1 MLDFEKLGLFYLGKP
16 VDAATKQAQETPLL
30 YQSKDLVTHAVCVGM
45 TGSGKTGL
53 CIGLLEEAAI
63 DGIPAIAIDPKGDIS
78 NLLLTFP
85 ALRGEDFRPW
95 IQEDEARTKG
105 LSPDDFAAQ
114 QAETWKQGLA
124 AFGEDGARI
133 QRFKSAVDCRLY
145 TPGSEAGTPLS
156 ILKSFAAPAKEI
168 LADSEL
174 LQDRVNATAT
184 SLLALVGIDADPLQ
198 SREHV
203 LLANILD
210 TNWRAARDLDLAGLI
225 GQIQQPPFQ
234 KAGVMELETFFPAK
248 YRFSLAMAFNNL
260 LASPGFQTWLKGDPL
275 DIGALLYTPAGKPK
289 ISIVS
294 ISHLIDRERMFFVSL
309 LLNQLLAWV
318 RAQPGTTSL
327 RALFYMDEIFGYF
340 PPVNNPPSKKPL
352 LTLLKQARAFG
363 VGIVLAT
370 QNPVDLDYKGLS
382 NAGTWFI
389 GRLQTE
395 RDKMRVLEGLEG
407 AAGEANA
414 KFDRGAME
422 QLLAGLGSRIFL
434 MNNVHEDHPQLFQT
448 RWTLSYL
455 RGPLTRDQIRS
466 FTQTAG
472 PAPIAAPTPVTD
484 SPVLPPDIPCYFI
497 PTRKPGPVSYQPVLI
512 GAGRVHFLDDDHH
525 VDKVCNV
532 VFTTPFVD
540 GPLIVDWQRAQPA
553 GFGMDEL
560 EKEAAPAAQFQALPA
575 AALKAANYAQWSKA
589 FVTWLFQTQHLDL
602 FSSPSLGEASSP
614 GESEKDF
621 RVRLQQAAREE
632 RDRLADALK
641 QKYAPQLAA
650 LADRKRRAEL
660 ALEQQKAQKTE
671 SLLKTAVA
679 VGGGLLTAFMG
690 RKTLSVTN
698 MNRAVT
704 AARDASRSW
713 KEAQDVG
720 QASDNLAQI
729 AQQSVDLQKQFDA
742 DVAAQQAKVD
752 PATEK
757 LDTVTIRPKKSNI
770 TVQLVALAWQRS

>member
-1 MLDFEKLGLFYLGKP
+1 
-16 VDAATKQAQETPLL
+16 LL
-30 YQSKDLVTHAVCVGM
+30 S
-45 TGSGKTGL
+45 
-53 CIGLLEEAAI
+53 
-63 DGIPAIAIDPKGDIS
+63 
-78 NLLLTFP
+78 
-85 ALRGEDFRPW
+85 
-95 IQEDEARTKG
+95 
-105 LSPDDFAAQ
+105 
-114 QAETWKQGLA
+114 
-124 AFGEDGARI
+124 
-133 QRFKSAVDCRLY
+133 
-145 TPGSEAGTPLS
+145 
-156 ILKSFAAPAKEI
+156 
-168 LADSEL
+168 
-174 LQDRVNATAT
+174 
-184 SLLALVGIDADPLQ
+184 
-198 SREHV
+198 
-203 LLANILD
+203 
-210 TNWRAARDLDLAGLI
+210 
-225 GQIQQPPFQ
+225 
-234 KAGVMELETFFPAK
+234 
-248 YRFSLAMAFNNL
+248 
-260 LASPGFQTWLKGDPL
+260 
-275 DIGALLYTPAGKPK
+275 
-289 ISIVS
+289 
-294 ISHLIDRERMFFVSL
+294 
-309 LLNQLLAWV
+309 QLLAWV
-318 RAQPGTTSL
+318 RTQPGTTSL

-407 AAGEANA
+407 AAGEANT

-422 QLLAGLGSRIFL
+422 RLLAGLGSRIFL

-466 FTQTAG
+466 LSRTASPV
-472 PAPIAAPTPVTD
+472 PAVAQAPLTD
-484 SPVLPPDIPCYFI
+484 SPMLPPDIPCYFL
-497 PTRKPGPVSYQPVLI
+497 PTRAPGSVTYQPVLV
-512 GAGRVHFLDDDHH
+512 GAGQVHFLDDDRK

-532 VFTTPFVD
+532 VFTTPIGD
-540 GPLIVDWQRAQPA
+540 GPPTVDWQRAQPA
-553 GFGMDEL
+553 GVGLDEL
-560 EKEAAPAAQFQALPA
+560 EKEAEPGASFQALPA
-575 AALKAANYAQWSKA
+575 AAVKAANYALWNKA

-602 FSSPSLGEASSP
+602 FSSQSLGEASSP

-632 RDRLADALK
+632 RDRLSDALK

-650 LADRKRRAEL
+650 LAERKRRAEL
-660 ALEQQKAQKTE
+660 ALEQQKSQKTE

-720 QASDNLAQI
+720 HANDNLAQI
-729 AQQSVDLQKQFDA
+729 AQQSADLQKQFDA
-742 DVAAQQAKVD
+742 EVAAQQAKVD

-770 TVQLVALAWQRS
+770 AAQLVALAWQRS